1 MQKSIGRLISILH
14 RQCQIYSNKA
24 LKDLDLTSAE
34 YPFLLFLYRQEGRTQ
49 EELSTYL
56 YIDKAATARAIKS
69 LEEKGYVTKQQDQQD
84 KRCNRIYLTEMA
96 LQVKDAVRD
105 HIHQWSTY
113 LAQGLD
119 EKTYD
124 LVYTALEAMV
134 ARVESNPLVSESEE
148 K

>member
-14 RQCQIYSNKA
+14 RQCQIYSNRA
-24 LKDLDLTSAE
+24 LKELNLTSAE
-34 YPFLLFLYRQEGRTQ
+34 YPFLLFLYHQEGKTQ

-69 LEEKGYVTKQQDQQD
+69 LEEKGYVDKKHDKSD
-84 KRCNRIYLTEMA
+84 KRCNRIFLTEKA
-96 LQVKDAVRD
+96 LQAKDTVRN

-113 LAQGLD
+113 LGQGLD

-124 LVYTALEAMV
+124 LVYEALESMV
-134 ARVESNPLVSESEE
+134 VRIEKTPLLSELEE
-148 K
+148 N